1 MGDDELRRDIVGQ
14 IRREG
19 LRDICDGRWENLG
32 RLGAVVPF
40 LPLDGPGRAD
50 IIRRQL
56 ANIAQ
61 RLTDADSP
69 AVLEQWS
76 DAVVPALAA
85 HWDDDLGTW
94 HAPSPSGLP
103 AIARACPR
111 LPAGQRQRMFS
122 AAGRF
127 G

>member
-14 IRREG
+14 IRREV

-69 AVLEQWS
+69 AVL
-76 DAVVPALAA
+76 
-85 HWDDDLGTW
+85 
-94 HAPSPSGLP
+94 
-103 AIARACPR
+103 
-111 LPAGQRQRMFS
+111 
-122 AAGRF
+122 
-127 G
+127 